1 LRYGELSQ
9 RCENEAGGLFPTFCQ
24 GGVMSSVTEPSS
36 TTIGTAVSNGNGI
49 SRVEH
54 LFEIVVFASR
64 WIQAPLYG
72 GLIIAECLYAYKF
85 LMELWEMV
93 HELRSSSETIF
104 MLGILSLIDIT
115 MVANLLTMVVIGGYA
130 TFVSKLDLEGHR
142 DKPEWL
148 SHVDPGT
155 IKVKLAAS
163 LIGISSIHLLKAF
176 VNVANV
182 STEHIKWQ
190 IFIHM
195 TFLASAILLA
205 WTDKIM
211 QKDRSS
217 KH

>member
-1 LRYGELSQ
+1 MS
-9 RCENEAGGLFPTFCQ
+9 NAGSSSHATVVSP
-24 GGVMSSVTEPSS
+24 GGNLPARIEQ
-36 TTIGTAVSNGNGI
+36 A
-49 SRVEH
+49 
-54 LFEIVVFASR
+54 FEVVVFASR

-72 GLIIAECLYAYKF
+72 GLIVAELLYAYKF
-85 LMELWEMV
+85 VVELWEMIHNV
-93 HELRSSSETIF
+93 QALTETIF

-142 DKPEWL
+142 DRPDWL

-176 VNVANV
+176 VDV
-182 STEHIKWQ
+182 SNESPEHIKWKLV
-190 IFIHM
+190 IHL
-195 TFLASAILLA
+195 TFLGSAILLA

-211 QKDRSS
+211 QKP

>member
-1 LRYGELSQ
+1 MSDQ
-9 RCENEAGGLFPTFCQ
+9 RLVSTVSDTGNALEHGFEA
-24 GGVMSSVTEPSS
+24 
-36 TTIGTAVSNGNGI
+36 
-49 SRVEH
+49 
-54 LFEIVVFASR
+54 VVFASR

-72 GLIIAECLYAYKF
+72 GLIVAELLYAYKF
-85 LMELWEMV
+85 LIELWEMV
-93 HELRSSSETIF
+93 VHIHGLEETKF
-104 MLGILSLIDIT
+104 MLGVLGLIDVT

-130 TFVSKLDLEGHR
+130 TFVSKLSLEGHPDR
-142 DKPEWL
+142 PDWL

-176 VNVANV
+176 VDVANENP
-182 STEHIKWQ
+182 EHIKWK

-195 TFLASAILLA
+195 TFLGSAILLA

-211 QKDRSS
+211 QKDK

>member
-1 LRYGELSQ
+1 M
-9 RCENEAGGLFPTFCQ
+9 ADHDT
-24 GGVMSSVTEPSS
+24 VSSVPDS
-36 TTIGTAVSNGNGI
+36 TSAL
-49 SRVEH
+49 EH
-54 LFEIVVFASR
+54 AFETVVFASR

-72 GLIIAECLYAYKF
+72 GLIVAELLYAYKF
-85 LMELWEMV
+85 LVELWDMV
-93 HELRSSSETIF
+93 VHIQSLEETKF
-104 MLGILSLIDIT
+104 MLGVLGLIDVT

-130 TFVSKLDLEGHR
+130 TFVSKLSLEGHPDR
-142 DKPEWL
+142 PDWL

-176 VNVANV
+176 VDVAN
-182 STEHIKWQ
+182 TDPEHIKWK

-205 WTDKIM
+205 LTDKIM
-211 QKDRSS
+211 LKDK